1 MLNRITNTQN
11 LYKMSIEEQNGN
23 FAKPVLGAVPFL
35 NEIVNI
41 DWKEAITQVSD
52 KSIDLVVTDPPY
64 GMKFQSNYRKVKHKS
79 IQNDD
84 NLDWLESWVI
94 ELKRVCK
101 DEAHLYIFCS
111 WHNIDLFKQIVGA
124 YFQVKNI
131 LIWEKNNTGMGDLEG
146 DYASKYEMILFCS
159 HGSKKL
165 NGGRDANILKAKR
178 TGNENHPTEK
188 PVNLIRYLIEKS
200 SNKGDLVLDTFAGS
214 FSTAQA
220 CKEIGRDF
228 ICFEIE
234 PEYCRTAKNLLNGVS
249 VSLF

>member
-1 MLNRITNTQN
+1 MKQTLNTAQ
-11 LYKMSIEEQNGN
+11 
-23 FAKPVLGAVPFL
+23 KPLCTIPSVGGSAFI
-35 NEIVNI
+35 NEVTCI
-41 DWKEAITQVSD
+41 DWQDGIKQVLD
-52 KSIDLVVTDPPY
+52 NSIDLVITDPPY
-64 GMKFQSNYRKVKHKS
+64 GMKFQSNYRKVQHKS

-124 YFQVKNI
+124 YFKVKNI

-146 DYASKYEMILFCS
+146 DYAPKYEMILFCS
-159 HGSKKL
+159 NGSKKL

-188 PVNLIRYLIEKS
+188 PVNLISYLIEKS

-220 CKEIGRDF
+220 CKQKERNW

-234 PEYCRTAKNLLNGVS
+234 EDYCRTAKNLLNGVS

>member
-1 MLNRITNTQN
+1 MIEAQNIEITTAPRHC
-11 LYKMSIEEQNGN
+11 G
-23 FAKPVLGAVPFL
+23 KPMLGAVPFL
-35 NEIVNI
+35 NEIVNM
-41 DWKEAITQVSD
+41 DWKEAIKQVSD

-64 GMKFQSNYRKVKHKS
+64 GMKFQSNRRKVQHKS

-84 NLDWLESWVI
+84 NLDWLESWVV

-124 YFQVKNI
+124 YFNVKNI
-131 LIWEKNNTGMGDLEG
+131 LIWEKYNKGMGDLEG
-146 DYASKYEMILFCS
+146 DYAPKYEMILFCS
-159 HGSKKL
+159 NGSKKL

-188 PVNLIRYLIEKS
+188 PVNLISYLIEKS
-200 SNKGDLVLDTFAGS
+200 SNENDIILDTFAGS

-220 CKEIGRDF
+220 CKQKNRNF

-234 PEYCRTAKNLLNGVS
+234 EEYCRTAKNLLNGVS

>member
-1 MLNRITNTQN
+1 MNDNSTKDKLENENPHFGKT
-11 LYKMSIEEQNGN
+11 L
-23 FAKPVLGAVPFL
+23 LDAVPFL
-35 NEIVNI
+35 NEIVNM
-41 DWKEAITQVSD
+41 DWKEAIKQVSD

-64 GMKFQSNYRKVKHKS
+64 GIKFQSNYRKVQHKS

-84 NLDWLESWVI
+84 NLDWLESWVV

-111 WHNIDLFKQIVGA
+111 WHNIDLFKEKVGA
-124 YFQVKNI
+124 YFNVKNI
-131 LIWEKNNTGMGDLEG
+131 LIWEKNHTGMGDLEG
-146 DYASKYEMILFCS
+146 DYAPKYEMILFCS
-159 HGSKKL
+159 NGSKKL

-188 PVNLIRYLIEKS
+188 PVNLINYLIEKS
-200 SNKGDLVLDTFAGS
+200 SNENDIVLDTFAGS

-220 CKEIGRDF
+220 CKQKKRNF

-234 PEYCRTAKNLLNGVS
+234 EEYCRTAKNLINGVS

>member
-1 MLNRITNTQN
+1 MID
-11 LYKMSIEEQNGN
+11 
-23 FAKPVLGAVPFL
+23 L
-35 NEIVNI
+35 NEKPLCTISRVVRSAVINDVNCI
-41 DWKEAITQVSD
+41 DWQDGIKQVLDS
-52 KSIDLVVTDPPY
+52 SIDLVVTDPPY
-64 GMKFQSNYRKVKHKS
+64 GMKFQSNHRKVKHKS

-84 NLDWLESWVI
+84 NLDWLDGWVV

-101 DEAHLYIFCS
+101 DEAHLYVFCS
-111 WHNIDLFKQIVGA
+111 WHNVDIFKQSLGA
-124 YFQVKNI
+124 YFNIKNI

-146 DYASKYEMILFCS
+146 DYAPKYEMIIFCS
-159 HGSKKL
+159 NGIKKL

-188 PVNLIRYLIEKS
+188 PVNLISYLIEKS

-220 CKEIGRDF
+220 CKQKERNF
-228 ICFEIE
+228 VCFEIE
-234 PEYCRTAKNLLNGVS
+234 EDYCRTAKNLLNGVS

>member
-1 MLNRITNTQN
+1 ML
-11 LYKMSIEEQNGN
+11 IEELNSH

-35 NEIVNI
+35 NEIVNMA
-41 DWKEAITQVSD
+41 WKEAITQVSD

-64 GMKFQSNYRKVKHKS
+64 GMKFQSNYRKVQHKS

-111 WHNIDLFKQIVGA
+111 WHNIDLFKEKVGA
-124 YFQVKNI
+124 YFNVKNI

-146 DYASKYEMILFCS
+146 DYAPKYEMILFCS
-159 HGSKKL
+159 NGSKKL

>member
-1 MLNRITNTQN
+1 MNKTLNTA
-11 LYKMSIEEQNGN
+11 S
-23 FAKPVLGAVPFL
+23 KPQCTIPSVVRSAVI
-35 NEIVNI
+35 NNVNCI
-41 DWKEAITQVSD
+41 DWQDGIKQVLD
-52 KSIDLVVTDPPY
+52 NSIDLVVTDPPY

-84 NLDWLESWVI
+84 NLDWLYGWAV

-101 DEAHLYIFCS
+101 DEAHLYVFCS
-111 WHNIDLFKQIVGA
+111 WHNVDIFKQELGA
-124 YFQVKNI
+124 YFKIKNI

-146 DYASKYEMILFCS
+146 DYAPKYEMIIFCS
-159 HGSKKL
+159 NGIKKL

-188 PVNLIRYLIEKS
+188 PVNLISYLIEKS

-220 CKEIGRDF
+220 CKQKERNF

-234 PEYCRTAKNLLNGVS
+234 KDYCKTAKNLLNGVS

>member
-1 MLNRITNTQN
+1 ML
-11 LYKMSIEEQNGN
+11 IEEQNGN

-35 NEIVNI
+35 NEIVNM
-41 DWKEAITQVSD
+41 DWNNAIKQVPD

-64 GMKFQSNYRKVKHKS
+64 GMKFQSNHRKVKHKS

-84 NLDWLESWVI
+84 NLDWLESWVV

-111 WHNIDLFKQIVGA
+111 WHNIDLFKEKVGA

-146 DYASKYEMILFCS
+146 DYAPKYEMILFCS
-159 HGSKKL
+159 NGSKKL

-188 PVNLIRYLIEKS
+188 PVNLISYLIEKS
-200 SNKGDLVLDTFAGS
+200 SNENDIVLDTFAGS
-214 FSTAQA
+214 FSSALITPEIWWLTCSAVTA
-220 CKEIGRDF
+220 I
-228 ICFEIE
+228 
-234 PEYCRTAKNLLNGVS
+234 S
-249 VSLF
+249 